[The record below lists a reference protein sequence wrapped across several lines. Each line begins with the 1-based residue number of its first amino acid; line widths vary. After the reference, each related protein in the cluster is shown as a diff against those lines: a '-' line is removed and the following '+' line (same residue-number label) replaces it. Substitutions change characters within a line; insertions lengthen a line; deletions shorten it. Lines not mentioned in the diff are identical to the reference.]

1 MSGELCCTS
10 DSCAF
15 HIPVRC
21 CTGTRWRNSGNILWC
36 ILGLMTVIV
45 VAVCYFLL
53 KELSFILKPVGMAYF
68 LCLLLQPAVDLLEQ
82 VKLRL
87 VAATLVAWA

>member
-1 MSGELCCTS
+1 M
-10 DSCAF
+10 
-15 HIPVRC
+15 
-21 CTGTRWRNSGNILWC
+21 
-36 ILGLMTVIV
+36 MTVIV

-53 KELSFILKPVGMAYF
+53 DKLSFILKPVGMAYF

>member
-1 MSGELCCTS
+1 
-10 DSCAF
+10 
-15 HIPVRC
+15 
-21 CTGTRWRNSGNILWC
+21 
-36 ILGLMTVIV
+36 
-45 VAVCYFLL
+45 
-53 KELSFILKPVGMAYF
+53 MAYF